1 MEKKI
6 LIVDDSPTLR
16 SSLSFCLSNAG
27 YVVTEAVDGK
37 DGLQQLEKLKEKG
50 EVVSLII
57 SDINMPRMD
66 GVTFIKEIKKTSFKY
81 VPILVLT
88 TESQESKKQEGK
100 DAGAAGWL
108 TKPFRSEDLLW
119 IIKKFTRRLHGPKTT
134 I

>member
-1 MEKKI
+1 MEIYI

-27 YVVTEAVDGK
+27 YVVTEAVDGV

-108 TKPFRSEDLLW
+108 MKPFRPEDLLW
-119 IIKKFTRRLHGPKTT
+119 IIKKFTRRPHGSKTT
-134 I
+134 T